1 MATEVSSP
9 PGWEKRGAD
18 PVRPSSSR
26 KNGVVLG
33 EDIETYL
40 AALVAQLRD
49 ALGDRLV
56 GAWLFGSGAL
66 GDLDPATSDLDVQ
79 VVTTVPLAR
88 AEREALAVRLSHP
101 ALACPVRGLEL
112 VLYARGDLADPLGPA
127 FQLNL
132 NTGPRMSQHVAYDPS
147 EDPRFWFVLDVAI
160 GRQAGRALAGPPP
173 AEVFPEL
180 PPPLVL
186 GSLQQALGWFAANDA
201 RGDQAALAAARAW
214 AWAEEGRWLA
224 KGPAAAWLTS
234 RVARELATKSQSPR

>member
-1 MATEVSSP
+1 VSSRLDREARRRAP
-9 PGWEKRGAD
+9 P
-18 PVRPSSSR
+18 PPSSSR

-40 AALVAQLRD
+40 ALLVAQLRD

-79 VVTTVPLAR
+79 VVTTGRLAR
-88 AEREALAVRLSHP
+88 AEREALAVRVSHP

-132 NTGPRMSQHVAYDPS
+132 NTGPRMSHHVAYDPS

-160 GRQAGRALAGPPP
+160 GREAGRALAGPPP

-180 PPPLVL
+180 PAPLVL

-201 RGDQAALAAARAW
+201 RGCQAALAAARAW

-234 RVARELATKSQSPR
+234 RVAHELVTKSQAPR